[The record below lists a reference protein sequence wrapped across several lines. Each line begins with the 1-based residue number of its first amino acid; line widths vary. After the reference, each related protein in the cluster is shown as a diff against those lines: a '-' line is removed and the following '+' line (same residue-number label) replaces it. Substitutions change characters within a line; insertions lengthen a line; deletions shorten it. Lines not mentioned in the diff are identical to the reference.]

1 MAYTAQLS
9 AFKNY
14 KYELHAWLRCPR
26 GVVTTALFLTQET
39 RYNEIRV
46 LVDWGEVQRRESGA
60 AVEISLLLQKVEQP
74 LERLEKGGSEW
85 IDREKERVRENEREI
100 GRRQRDR
107 VPDIARYNE
116 NMAAT
121 WKSRMALNGSLVKVY
136 IKFSLS

>member
-1 MAYTAQLS
+1 MKLEFS
-9 AFKNY
+9 
-14 KYELHAWLRCPR
+14 
-26 GVVTTALFLTQET
+26 LTEA
-39 RYNEIRV
+39 RSNVERA
-46 LVDWGEVQRRESGA
+46 GA

-121 WKSRMALNGSLVKVY
+121 
-136 IKFSLS
+136 

>member
-1 MAYTAQLS
+1 MKQLA
-9 AFKNY
+9 AFKNC
-14 KYELHAWLRCPR
+14 KYEIRAWLRCPH

-39 RYNEIRV
+39 CYNEIRV

-74 LERLEKGGSEW
+74 LERLEKGDSEW

-100 GRRQRDR
+100 GRRQCDR
-107 VPDIARYNE
+107 APDIAQYNE

-121 WKSRMALNGSLVKVY
+121 KHDRLENPKWL
-136 IKFSLS
+136 

>member
-1 MAYTAQLS
+1 MKQLS
-9 AFKNY
+9 TFKNC
-14 KYELHAWLRCPR
+14 KYELRAWLIRCPH

-39 RYNEIRV
+39 CYNEIRV

-107 VPDIARYNE
+107 APDIARYNE

-121 WKSRMALNGSLVKVY
+121 WKSRLALNGSLIV
-136 IKFSLS
+136 